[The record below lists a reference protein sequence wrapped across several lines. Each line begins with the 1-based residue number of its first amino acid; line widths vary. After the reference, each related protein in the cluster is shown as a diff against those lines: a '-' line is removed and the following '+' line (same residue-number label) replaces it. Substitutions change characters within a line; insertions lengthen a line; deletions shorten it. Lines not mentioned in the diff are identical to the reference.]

1 MKKKG
6 KKVIHRGIILFPFN
20 LEGSCDLRSLQRLS
34 CTKTANQSVRMISY
48 HQIRF
53 SPLIALG
60 GHCFLGKVKSE

>member
-34 CTKTANQSVRMISY
+34 CTKTAKPICEDDILPSDPL
-48 HQIRF
+48 F
-53 SPLIALG
+53 SIDRPGGAL
-60 GHCFLGKVKSE
+60 LSRESQV